1 MVVNVDFGSGIFDS
15 RQKKELAG
23 SITDPKMAKRIQYI
37 FASAEANAEHMRR
50 DGSTSLILNNSIAV
64 QQAAGTSIGQKSSK
78 IGKASNANNHAGQ
91 KAKSQYSSTSELF
104 TVTSVFDGDSVINRF
119 QLSTDELVLT
129 SRFVGILPH

>member
-1 MVVNVDFGSGIFDS
+1 MTKNIDYKTKTTGSPFITPRGAFRAYTLLELLKAGAVVNVDFGSGIFDS

-50 DGSTSLILNNSIAV
+50 DGSTSLIFNNSIAV

-78 IGKASNANNHAGQ
+78 IGFSKAC
-91 KAKSQYSSTSELF
+91 
-104 TVTSVFDGDSVINRF
+104 
-119 QLSTDELVLT
+119 
-129 SRFVGILPH
+129 